1 MLKEDQISELS
12 SQEYDTLIR
21 KAGQIRKYGVNH
33 SYGIRDYYRAY
44 RKKTKN
50 NITEQLYSKVIDEV
64 VQAMID
70 ELKEDA
76 YVVLPFGFG
85 FLSTTYIKSRVR
97 MIDDKVKVNGI
108 IDWYKTIKLWYDDEE
123 ARNKKQI
130 VFRDKTCNKIAK
142 YSKSGKVFKNK
153 RYLKLVIK
161 RSVFKE
167 LTADYNDKHTI
178 KPIIYG

>member
-1 MLKEDQISELS
+1 MLKEEQILELS

-21 KAGQIRKYGVNH
+21 KAGQIHEYGVNH

-44 RKKTKN
+44 RKQIKN
-50 NITEQLYSKVIDEV
+50 EVTEQLYSKIIDEV

-70 ELKEDA
+70 ELKKDA
-76 YVVLPFGFG
+76 YVVLPLGFG
-85 FLSTTYIKSRVR
+85 FLSTTYLKNRVR
-97 MIDDKVKVNGI
+97 IVDSKLKVNGI
-108 IDWYKTIKLWYDDEE
+108 IDWYKTIKMWYDDEE
-123 ARNKKQI
+123 ARNNKQVI
-130 VFRDKTCNKIAK
+130 YKEKTCNKIAK

-153 RYLKLVIK
+153 QYLKLVIK

-167 LTADYNDKHTI
+167 LTTDYNDKHTI